1 MGYIVIDHTLHFSS
15 FCETKDE
22 VIEGC
27 GYELDEVT
35 FEELLKKVDG
45 EYEVIEISNDCTWLT
60 N

>member
-1 MGYIVIDHTLHFSS
+1 MSYIVIDHVLHFSS
-15 FCETKDE
+15 INDTKDE

-35 FEELLKKVDG
+35 FDELLKKVEG
-45 EYEVIEISNDCTWLT
+45 IYEIIEIKGDCTWLT